1 MTAERPLWAAR
12 LRAERNKRLWSQKET
27 AVQLRNAAD
36 EHVRARLPSISSLQ
50 RYVRAYEAGKNHPGD
65 RYVELY
71 CRAFGRSR
79 EYLFGSASEG
89 AGQERLPTVQ
99 DVASFTAWI
108 NATNTTDAAIDRI
121 FEAAHQL
128 AEAHTREPPR
138 RVLAN
143 VMLLHRQ
150 VQTLLREGRQHL
162 RQTRDLFR
170 VDADLL
176 AHASILLGD
185 IHRDGTASVHGA
197 AAVLCADEAGSS
209 RALGLSAQAKVAR
222 WRGAHLRGKEG
233 QRYYA
238 LSADQARQGYECAP
252 RAPARVLL
260 ANQEASAAALLG
272 DVSRARQ
279 ALRRAE
285 EAAEGS
291 SGFSDSGWSAWSC
304 PRPRQALYA
313 LSVSI
318 RLGDAHAARRSAEM
332 ADAGWVAGDPWLYGV
347 WSLIRIGAGIAEIM
361 KGDLDGARAQVAPV
375 LTLPNEFRIA
385 TITGYLADMDARL
398 KRRRRFAGVAGARDL
413 REQIRIFTAG
423 AAGKCH
429 DGSENP

>member
-12 LRAERNKRLWSQKET
+12 LREERNKRLWSQKET

-36 EHVRARLPSISSLQ
+36 DHVRARLPSISSLQ

-79 EYLFGSASEG
+79 DYLFGSASG
-89 AGQERLPTVQ
+89 VGQERTPTEQ
-99 DVASFTAWI
+99 DAASLTAWI
-108 NATNTTDAAIDRI
+108 NAANTTDGAVDRI
-121 FEAAHQL
+121 AEATHQL

-143 VMLLHRQ
+143 VIALHRQ

-162 RQTRDLFR
+162 RQTRELFR

-185 IHRDGTASVHGA
+185 IHRDSAAGAHGA
-197 AAVLCADEAGSS
+197 AAVLCADEAESS

-222 WRGAHLRGKEG
+222 WRGVHLRGKEG

-238 LSADQARQGYECAP
+238 LSADLARQGYECGP
-252 RAPARVLL
+252 GTPARVLL

-272 DVSRARQ
+272 DVTRARQ
-279 ALRRAE
+279 ALRRAQ
-285 EAAEGS
+285 EAVEGS
-291 SGFSDSGWSAWSC
+291 LGHPDSGLSAWSC

-318 RLGDAHAARRSAEM
+318 RLGDADAALRSAEM
-332 ADAGWVAGDPWLYGV
+332 ADAGWAAGDPWLYGV
-347 WSLIRIGAGIAEIM
+347 WSLIRIGAGIAQVM
-361 KGDLDGARAQVAPV
+361 RGDLDGARTQVAQV
-375 LTLPNEFRIA
+375 LKLPDEFRIS

-398 KRRRRFAGVAGARDL
+398 KQRRFAGVADARDL
-413 REQIRIFTAG
+413 QEQVRIFTAG
-423 AAGKCH
+423 AATTSN